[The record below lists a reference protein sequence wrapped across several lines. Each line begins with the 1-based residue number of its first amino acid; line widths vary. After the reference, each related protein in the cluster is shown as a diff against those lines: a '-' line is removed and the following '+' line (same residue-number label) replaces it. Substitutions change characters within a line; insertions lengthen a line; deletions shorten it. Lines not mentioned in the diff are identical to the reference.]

1 MRSENIRRSG
11 ANALQAAH
19 LHRLA
24 RRWPRLAV
32 LVASVAMGVP
42 WTAFPAIP
50 GFAEVTVTPGA
61 SIWTVPEVGAL
72 PDDDHGRLVR
82 RGRDLIT
89 ATYAHIG
96 PEVPDAANR
105 YAGNNLACS
114 NCHLEAGT
122 KKFALPIFGLFGEY
136 PRYSVRSGAEITI
149 EERVNACMARS
160 MNGRAMSPQAPQ
172 MQAIVA
178 YVRFLSTG
186 VPAGQELPGLGAG
199 KMPELT
205 RPADPA
211 RGRPIY
217 TSVCS
222 GCHGMDGLGVRR
234 SLPSV
239 DLGYMMPPLWGPDSF
254 NDGAGMARLITA
266 ANFIHF
272 NMPHGADYLHPQLT
286 AEDAWDVAAHL
297 VSQPRPHKE
306 GLARDY
312 PDLLQKPVDTPY
324 GPYADGFGEQQH
336 KYGPFAPIRE
346 FVLRLKA
353 NDPRGQKPGSGR

>member
-1 MRSENIRRSG
+1 MG
-11 ANALQAAH
+11 A
-19 LHRLA
+19 
-24 RRWPRLAV
+24 
-32 LVASVAMGVP
+32 P
-42 WTAFPAIP
+42 WTAFPTIP
-50 GFAEVTVTPGA
+50 GVAEVAVAPGS

-72 PDDDHGRLVR
+72 PDNEHGRLVR

-105 YAGNNLACS
+105 YAGNNLACG

-122 KKFALPIFGLFGEY
+122 KKFAIPIFGLFGEY
-136 PRYSVRSGAEITI
+136 PRYNVRSGAEITI
-149 EERVNACMARS
+149 EDRVNGCMMRS
-160 MNGRAMSPQAPQ
+160 MNGRAMPRQASE

-178 YVRFLSTG
+178 YIKFLSTG
-186 VPAGQELPGLGAG
+186 VPAGQELPGLGVG

-205 RPADPA
+205 RAADPA

-217 TSVCS
+217 ASACA

-234 SLPSV
+234 SRPTV
-239 DLGYMMPPLWGPDSF
+239 DLGYMMPPLWGSDSF

-306 GLARDY
+306 GLDRDY

-324 GPYADGFGEQQH
+324 GPYADGFSEQQH

-346 FVLRLKA
+346 VLLRLKA
-353 NDPRGQKPGSGR
+353 NESGAQKPGSRP